1 MKKIFKRLTLL
12 CAAFCITFSSVL
24 IAACD
29 NETENTDPTPPPSDD
44 IVIDYGKPEL
54 DGYVITLVY
63 PDGKPVKGTDA
74 PNTNVNARV
83 GVRLLDEDGE
93 VIDGTTAKIN
103 VSGTA
108 VINHKLPG
116 KYKVEVLNCPS
127 GYAPNEETF
136 ITSED
141 KAWHTFKLDYASPA
155 PYSVTVTLPDGSP
168 AVNKR
173 VRFYEGSTMVTEV
186 RTDDKGEAVTPA
198 IDRRSYDVVVVIG
211 DNDNY
216 IQKSVKSN
224 VAADPVSISLEEYYK
239 LAFDDAHKLDEETVK
254 SWDEKLN
261 NSLVTRFDITGNNYA
276 YTANVSAGKE
286 VFFSFTAP
294 KTGSYTIGSKGV
306 NDPND
311 PKKDISDY
319 EIKFYANDISY
330 FDSGLTIDSK
340 TNSGNNIQQMRV
352 EKGEKLT
359 FSVTTSSGNAGIIDF
374 LICQPVPAP
383 ISTNAVDPG
392 DYTVTFEDY
401 HTAILNFK
409 PTKSGVY
416 TVTSDTDLDVQL
428 VTYANGRPIPLVDG
442 ATNDLTGD
450 FEGLVGDDNSK
461 DGRNFKYNEVVKNSY
476 VGNTYSYHI
485 MIKDA
490 NISYPAQVKIKI
502 ERTADAPDE
511 IQVIHKTATTDV
523 SKKYEDQQGAF
534 TWMPADGSIETV
546 EENGLWY
553 AVVDG
558 VKKPLVAAITKKL
571 MGLADGRP
579 IELEYS
585 FSTVELFGDDG
596 GNIGGGDSDGRKN
609 TNLTVYEDLTKRDI
623 DWNYTEFIAK
633 YAKLVNSDGVYEVN
647 AELKLFL
654 ERYLN
659 QRYTDITSDTAK
671 PNQPW
676 LLGCGY
682 YA

>member
-173 VRFYEGSTMVTEV
+173 LRFYEGSTMVTEV

-254 SWDEKLN
+254 PWDEKLN

-294 KTGSYTIGSKGV
+294 KTGSPSEFFIYYTILLFK
-306 NDPND
+306 
-311 PKKDISDY
+311 
-319 EIKFYANDISY
+319 
-330 FDSGLTIDSK
+330 
-340 TNSGNNIQQMRV
+340 M
-352 EKGEKLT
+352 
-359 FSVTTSSGNAGIIDF
+359 
-374 LICQPVPAP
+374 QP
-383 ISTNAVDPG
+383 
-392 DYTVTFEDY
+392 
-401 HTAILNFK
+401 
-409 PTKSGVY
+409 
-416 TVTSDTDLDVQL
+416 
-428 VTYANGRPIPLVDG
+428 
-442 ATNDLTGD
+442 
-450 FEGLVGDDNSK
+450 
-461 DGRNFKYNEVVKNSY
+461 
-476 VGNTYSYHI
+476 
-485 MIKDA
+485 
-490 NISYPAQVKIKI
+490 
-502 ERTADAPDE
+502 
-511 IQVIHKTATTDV
+511 
-523 SKKYEDQQGAF
+523 
-534 TWMPADGSIETV
+534 
-546 EENGLWY
+546 
-553 AVVDG
+553 
-558 VKKPLVAAITKKL
+558 
-571 MGLADGRP
+571 
-579 IELEYS
+579 
-585 FSTVELFGDDG
+585 LF
-596 GNIGGGDSDGRKN
+596 
-609 TNLTVYEDLTKRDI
+609 
-623 DWNYTEFIAK
+623 
-633 YAKLVNSDGVYEVN
+633 
-647 AELKLFL
+647 
-654 ERYLN
+654 
-659 QRYTDITSDTAK
+659 
-671 PNQPW
+671 
-676 LLGCGY
+676 
-682 YA
+682 